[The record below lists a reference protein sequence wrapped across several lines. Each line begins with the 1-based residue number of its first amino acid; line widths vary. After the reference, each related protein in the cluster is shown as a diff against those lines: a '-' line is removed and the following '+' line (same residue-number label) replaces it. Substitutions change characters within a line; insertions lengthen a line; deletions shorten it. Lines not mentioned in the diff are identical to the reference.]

1 MKRGGR
7 TKLRLVEMAKK
18 NLKNEELNILFDVI
32 SIAVMCSNSTSGPC
46 GCFVWNSRRGD
57 SSLPVSLRGRE
68 GPAIGRER

>member
-32 SIAVMCSNSTSGPC
+32 SIAVMCSIPQAGRVGVLCGAPGEVTAPC
-46 GCFVWNSRRGD
+46 LC
-57 SSLPVSLRGRE
+57 P
-68 GPAIGRER
+68 